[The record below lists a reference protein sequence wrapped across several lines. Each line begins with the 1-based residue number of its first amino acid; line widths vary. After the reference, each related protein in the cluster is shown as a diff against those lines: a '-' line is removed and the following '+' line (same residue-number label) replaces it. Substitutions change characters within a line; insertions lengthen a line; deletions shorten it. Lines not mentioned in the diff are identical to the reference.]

1 MQAAVSAKD
10 ALSRSVTDVVAV
22 RGTVA
27 VFVVLTLLL
36 IVVIITYLIWRMNR
50 SKMSVVKV
58 LSDPKKLNGNT
69 ISPFPAS
76 SLPSLKTG
84 QPYSVSFWIYLTD
97 FQPTSNGKL
106 VLWRN
111 SPGSTLSGGAVQFT
125 NANPLVF
132 LDPSVNSLYVSIKT
146 TRPIPSSVTTTD
158 LSSLISKGSD
168 IGIKNKWTYLTGK
181 VDYVPLQRWVN
192 YTFTVQNNLLSVYQ
206 DGSLYTVSDLFD
218 MIDMTCTP
226 SLGNACVAR
235 PLFAGVTGDMTIGNP
250 TTCATPSGTNN
261 STCISDVNGF
271 VSRVQFFNYALTSK
285 QAREVYN
292 AGPGSGSV
300 LRLLGLPEYGVRSP
314 IYQIDS
320 TTGKSITSD
329 LDSYTVNN

>member
-76 SLPSLKTG
+76 SLPALKTG

-97 FQPTSNGKL
+97 FQPTANGKL
-106 VLWRN
+106 ILWRN
-111 SPGSTLSGGAVQFT
+111 SGSVQSGGAVNFT
-125 NANPLVF
+125 TANPLVF
-132 LDPSVNSLYVSIKT
+132 LDPSVNSMYVSIRT
-146 TRPIPSSVTTTD
+146 TRNIPNKVTMTNLPD
-158 LSSLISKGSD
+158 LISKGTGSD
-168 IGIKNKWTYLTGK
+168 TGKDNKWTYLTGK

-218 MIDMTCTP
+218 MIDMTCAP
-226 SLGNACVAR
+226 ALGNTCVAR
-235 PLFAGVTGDMTIGNP
+235 PLFAAVIGDMTIGNP
-250 TTCATPSGTNN
+250 TTCATTPSGPLINN
-261 STCISDVNGF
+261 QTCISDVNGF
-271 VSRVQFFNYALTSK
+271 VSRVQFFNYALTSN
-285 QAREVYN
+285 QARQVYN
-292 AGPGSGSV
+292 AGPGSGSM

-314 IYQIDS
+314 IYQIN
-320 TTGKSITSD
+320 GKSET
-329 LDSYTVNN
+329 DS